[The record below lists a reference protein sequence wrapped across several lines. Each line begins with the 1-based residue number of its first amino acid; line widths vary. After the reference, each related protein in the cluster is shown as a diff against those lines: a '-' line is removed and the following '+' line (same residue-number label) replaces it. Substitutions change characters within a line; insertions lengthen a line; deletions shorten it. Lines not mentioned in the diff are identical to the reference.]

1 MESITAKHWQW
12 QAKLFRY
19 GMLCFAA
26 ASFGPTNALS
36 TYGRS
41 GVHEGETG
49 KEEEEQEEGKEEG
62 SERERRRRR
71 RRRRIRRGWERGK
84 GTGT

>member
-1 MESITAKHWQW
+1 MCGSARPRAAGRARLHEQSSSLESITAKHWQW

-19 GMLCFAA
+19 GMLCFVAA
-26 ASFGPTNALS
+26 NFGPTNGLS

-49 KEEEEQEEGKEEG
+49 KEEEEEE
-62 SERERRRRR
+62 
-71 RRRRIRRGWERGK
+71 
-84 GTGT
+84 